1 MIHTDNGEVHVEYLI
16 STRNLIGLKNKLL
29 TQTKGTVIINH
40 IFDSYKEAES
50 TLQNSMPHG
59 ALIASESGVSNS
71 YGLNN
76 AQERGTLFIAPAV
89 EVYQGMIVGENAKT
103 EDIEINVNKTKKLTN
118 MRASGTD
125 DALTLTPAKVMSLE
139 ESLEFLA
146 PDELLEV
153 TPKSLRLRKRILDP
167 NMRKREKKQVAE
179 A

>member
-1 MIHTDNGEVHVEYLI
+1 
-16 STRNLIGLKNKLL
+16 
-29 TQTKGTVIINH
+29 
-40 IFDSYKEAES
+40 FDSYATAEAIS
-50 TLQNSMPHG
+50 TNNIVAKHG
-59 ALIASESGVSNS
+59 ALIASEAGVSNA

-76 AQERGTLFIAPAV
+76 AQERGELFIAPAV

-167 NMRKREKKQVAE
+167 NMRKREKKQV
-179 A
+179 